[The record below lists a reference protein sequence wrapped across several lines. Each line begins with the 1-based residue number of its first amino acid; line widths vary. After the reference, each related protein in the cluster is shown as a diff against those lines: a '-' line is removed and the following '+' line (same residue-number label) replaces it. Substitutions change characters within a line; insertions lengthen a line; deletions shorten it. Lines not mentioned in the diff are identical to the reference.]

1 MAARKTERS
10 SQFYDLLNDRW
21 KAAHDLSARGRR
33 QLQAIDTR
41 LLHRYERTLSPLV
54 IDMSGFTRL
63 TLRHGILHYLSLIRQ
78 MVKQVEPEIRHHRGR
93 IVKQEADNVYA
104 AFPNTA
110 LALAA
115 AIKVRETLHAAN
127 LDDHKAFEIYVS
139 MGVGHGPVLDL
150 GYDMWG
156 AEFNLACK
164 LGEDVADRDEIL
176 LTEAARA
183 DLLAQGL
190 RGYRFSRLPVI
201 LGSLE
206 LTAYKLKGRTGKR
219 PRKMAALLTAPAS
232 RAKSTRE

>member
-1 MAARKTERS
+1 MAARNTEAERARE
-10 SQFYDLLNDRW
+10 FYDLLNERW
-21 KAAHDLSARGRR
+21 KTAHDLTARGRKH
-33 QLQAIDTR
+33 LHAIDTR
-41 LLHRYERTLSPLV
+41 LHRRYERTLSPLV

-78 MVKQVEPEIRHHRGR
+78 MVKRVEPEIRRHRGR

-115 AIKVRETLHAAN
+115 AIKVRDSLHQAN
-127 LDDHKAFEIYVS
+127 LGDEEAFEIYVS

-156 AEFNLACK
+156 AEFNLTCK

-176 LTEAARA
+176 LTEAARS
-183 DLLAQGL
+183 DLLAHGL
-190 RGYRFSRLPVI
+190 RSFRFSRLPII
-201 LGSLE
+201 LGALE
-206 LTAYKLKGRTGKR
+206 LTAYKLRGRQGTR
-219 PRKMAALLTAPAS
+219 PRKTAPRTIGA
-232 RAKSTRE
+232 AKPARE